1 MDAGMPFLRP
11 ISDRYFEDY
20 IEGDVHRFG
29 TIAVEA
35 DEIVVFANRFD
46 PQTLHT
52 DPEAAKSGP
61 FGGLIASGWHTAGLM
76 TRLFMDHYLTK
87 VASLGSPGGDE
98 LRWVKPVRQ
107 TPQRYQQLA
116 RQCHDHCRLARA
128 ARTLGPRAI
137 PPRQRTV
144 FLEHQEAPRQLD
156 QPTSYPRIA
165 GLGQA
170 LLSAF
175 QTALIGRS
183 REPGIARQ
191 RSSISKIARQDLP
204 HQHVRRLD
212 TDTDHPGEQP
222 HHRMR
227 PGIRCTLEPLG
238 TCLLDRADLLT
249 DQCQPCHVA
258 PELLDDVCRQARA
271 LRGPQT
277 CQTLWSLTQMWLE
290 SPDPETGKRTL
301 HAVDDA

>member
-1 MDAGMPFLRP
+1 MIRGEPAIGREQSREPRLYSVEPTWGLDHEAVTSAGKAPRRRVHSPSGIAAIAEFGLPPPRIVIGYLAHQTQSGAEPCLSFLVLECCSRRRP
-11 ISDRYFEDY
+11 QLDTVR
-20 IEGDVHRFG
+20 H
-29 TIAVEA
+29 
-35 DEIVVFANRFD
+35 
-46 PQTLHT
+46 
-52 DPEAAKSGP
+52 
-61 FGGLIASGWHTAGLM
+61 
-76 TRLFMDHYLTK
+76 LT
-87 VASLGSPGGDE
+87 GRD
-98 LRWVKPVRQ
+98 Q

-128 ARTLGPRAI
+128 ARTLGPCAI

-183 REPGIARQ
+183 REPGVARQ

-271 LRGPQT
+271 LRGSQT

>member
-1 MDAGMPFLRP
+1 MGVQTMKQSYASAGKAPR
-11 ISDRYFEDY
+11 RR
-20 IEGDVHRFG
+20 VHSPSG
-29 TIAVEA
+29 IAAIAVCGLPPPR
-35 DEIVVFANRFD
+35 IVIGYPAHQMQSGTRTLLVLSRSFKSVCSRRR
-46 PQTLHT
+46 PQLDTVRHLT
-52 DPEAAKSGP
+52 DRDQA
-61 FGGLIASGWHTAGLM
+61 
-76 TRLFMDHYLTK
+76 
-87 VASLGSPGGDE
+87 
-98 LRWVKPVRQ
+98 
-107 TPQRYQQLA
+107 PQRDQQLA
-116 RQCHDHCRLARA
+116 RQCHDHRRLARA
-128 ARTLGPRAI
+128 ARPLGPRAV
-137 PPRQRTV
+137 PLRQRTV

-204 HQHVRRLD
+204 NQHVRRLD
-212 TDTDHPGEQP
+212 TDTDHPGEQA

-238 TCLLDRADLLT
+238 TCLLYRADLLT

-271 LRGPQT
+271 LRGSQT